1 MVAKQLAVCAV
12 FLSTKILLEP
22 LLTHINSLLP
32 PLSTAILFFFFL
44 LGVELDLFYSSFS
57 DVPLPT

>member
-1 MVAKQLAVCAV
+1 MAKQVAVYAV

-22 LLTHINSLLP
+22 LLTHVNSLLP
-32 PLSTAILFFFFL
+32 SLSTAILFFFL
-44 LGVELDLFYSSFS
+44 LVVKLDLFYSSFS